1 MSISGIPTL
10 FTREPEIGNSDA
22 GQDLY
27 GLGVRIGF
35 YLQSLGMLLYMY
47 SGQKDYGQG
56 LKVASGSITI
66 SMLASWF
73 GYAARGLLSP
83 AEAVIILLI
92 IISLNFPAK
101 ATLANSRTIVG
112 EMLGLVTM
120 LVVELATCAA
130 LLWTFARLVDGDLPT
145 LGTPNVVFF
154 FGEVGLNG
162 WFRYL
167 VLVYCAID
175 ALTSLSFAYKVIR
188 VAQVVGDLYF
198 EDRSQE
204 GYDDQSQEE
213 RDQKKEK
220 KQAKLNEIEKIMG
233 WKDIEKFALFLA
245 WPLWVLVVVAVE
257 LTIRW
262 NHLTPSNDL
271 RTPGQLMALITGIV
285 IVTDAALVA
294 GRNVIRRFMEPRL
307 RRILEL
313 NLYDIRTIMLLEV
326 LCTWLRRLAQSGMS
340 PISCLRAFIF
350 PRGSRNRDAGEV

>member
-47 SGQKDYGQG
+47 SGEKDYGQG

-83 AEAVIILLI
+83 SEAVIVLLI

-112 EMLGLVTM
+112 EMLGLATM

-154 FGEVGLNG
+154 FAEVGLNG

-188 VAQVVGDLYF
+188 VAKVVGGLYF
-198 EDRSQE
+198 KGQIGE
-204 GYDDQSQEE
+204 GYDWKKTEPETLEE
-213 RDQKKEK
+213 IDD
-220 KQAKLNEIEKIMG
+220 IMG
-233 WKDIEKFALFLA
+233 WKQIETIALFLA
-245 WPLWVLVVVAVE
+245 WPLWILVVVAVE

-271 RTPGQLMALITGIV
+271 RTPGQLMALITGI
-285 IVTDAALVA
+285 IIITDAALVA
-294 GRNVIRRFMEPRL
+294 GRYWIPRCMGPIV
-307 RRILEL
+307 RRIPAFKFC
-313 NLYDIRTIMLLEV
+313 DIRTFMLLEA
-326 LCTWLRRLAQSGMS
+326 LCRWLRWLGQSGMS

-350 PRGSRNRDAGEV
+350 PRGSRNRGESAEPA

>member
-1 MSISGIPTL
+1 MTMSISGIPTL

-47 SGQKDYGQG
+47 SGEKDYGQG

-83 AEAVIILLI
+83 AEAVIVLLI

-112 EMLGLVTM
+112 EMLGLATM

-154 FGEVGLNG
+154 FAEVGLNG

-188 VAQVVGDLYF
+188 VAKVVGGLYF
-198 EDRSQE
+198 KGRIGE
-204 GYDDQSQEE
+204 GYDW
-213 RDQKKEK
+213 KKTEPETLK
-220 KQAKLNEIEKIMG
+220 EIDEIMG
-233 WKDIEKFALFLA
+233 WKQIETIALFLA
-245 WPLWVLVVVAVE
+245 WPLWILVVVAVE

-271 RTPGQLMALITGIV
+271 RTPGQLMALITGI
-285 IVTDAALVA
+285 IIITDAALVA
-294 GRNVIRRFMEPRL
+294 GRYWIPRCMEPIV
-307 RRILEL
+307 RRIPAFKFC
-313 NLYDIRTIMLLEV
+313 NIRTFMLLEA
-326 LCTWLRRLAQSGMS
+326 LCGCGWLRWLGQSGS
-340 PISCLRAFIF
+340 QLKTRI
-350 PRGSRNRDAGEV
+350 

>member
-1 MSISGIPTL
+1 MSISGISTL

-47 SGQKDYGQG
+47 SGEKDYGQG

-83 AEAVIILLI
+83 AEAVIVLLI

-112 EMLGLVTM
+112 EMLGLATM

-154 FGEVGLNG
+154 FAEVGLNG

-188 VAQVVGDLYF
+188 VAKVVGGLYF
-198 EDRSQE
+198 KGRLGE
-204 GYDDQSQEE
+204 GYDW
-213 RDQKKEK
+213 KKTEPETL
-220 KQAKLNEIEKIMG
+220 QRIDDIMG
-233 WKDIEKFALFLA
+233 WKQIEKIALFLA
-245 WPLWVLVVVAVE
+245 WPIWVLVVVAVE

-271 RTPGQLMALITGIV
+271 RTPGQLMALITGII

-294 GRNVIRRFMEPRL
+294 GRYLIPQFMKPIL
-307 RRILEL
+307 QRIPAFDF
-313 NLYDIRTIMLLEV
+313 YDIRTITLLEV
-326 LCTWLRRLAQSGMS
+326 LCEWLRWLAQSGMT
-340 PISCLRAFIF
+340 PFSCLRAFIF
-350 PRGSRNRDAGEV
+350 SSGSRNHGESAEQV